1 MMEMFGMVGS
11 KGGRGEGVGRRR
23 KLGWW
28 LNRVDS
34 LPTSGGVDALSERM
48 GCRLTVGCE
57 QGVGRRN
64 NEG

>member
-1 MMEMFGMVGS
+1 MLDVAVLDVLD
-11 KGGRGEGVGRRR
+11 R
-23 KLGWW
+23 L
-28 LNRVDS
+28 DS

-57 QGVGRRN
+57 QGIGRRN